1 LFDVLGDDYSSFDD
15 FDSFIELELLRRIL
29 NFHVVSGNL
38 TSASLTPGSL
48 TSLYDQQT
56 FEVKADGNDFVI
68 SDASA
73 IDANIV
79 SVDNEATNGVV
90 HVIDKILIPADVA
103 DALGISSF
111 PESTSS
117 DGTIKDIVTK
127 TEGFTVLREA
137 LALTGLLDTL
147 DGDGPFTVFA
157 PSDGYFTSLFAMLGA
172 EFGSL
177 KDFNTDLELDLLR
190 EILLYH
196 VVPGTFES
204 RDFTTGVI
212 ETLSGENTLTT
223 LDDAGELVLQDAT
236 PIYVSV
242 ILTDITAQNG
252 VVHVIDRVMIPQS
265 ILELVE
271 RSVHTAFETA
281 MANSE
286 QLNMALEFFRMVR
299 DRMNLEA
306 LAERDFTFFFPSD
319 QAFIAL
325 FNEIGYDTIEQFNTE
340 EGAEILKTILAYH
353 CVENQSL
360 ELNDFSNNQI
370 LQTFQGEILSVSLD
384 SEVIILDK
392 TSVPSKII
400 EGDIEVLQGVI
411 HVVDKVL
418 LPEAVLEAL

>member
-1 LFDVLGDDYSSFDD
+1 
-15 FDSFIELELLRRIL
+15 
-29 NFHVVSGNL
+29 
-38 TSASLTPGSL
+38 
-48 TSLYDQQT
+48 
-56 FEVKADGNDFVI
+56 
-68 SDASA
+68 
-73 IDANIV
+73 
-79 SVDNEATNGVV
+79 
-90 HVIDKILIPADVA
+90 
-103 DALGISSF
+103 
-111 PESTSS
+111 
-117 DGTIKDIVTK
+117 
-127 TEGFTVLREA
+127 
-137 LALTGLLDTL
+137 
-147 DGDGPFTVFA
+147 
-157 PSDGYFTSLFAMLGA
+157 
-172 EFGSL
+172 
-177 KDFNTDLELDLLR
+177 
-190 EILLYH
+190 
-196 VVPGTFES
+196 
-204 RDFTTGVI
+204 
-212 ETLSGENTLTT
+212 
-223 LDDAGELVLQDAT
+223 
-236 PIYVSV
+236 
-242 ILTDITAQNG
+242 
-252 VVHVIDRVMIPQS
+252 MIPQS